1 MTANINNDDEDS
13 LTIENSLAILQESIS
28 QVEPEEGLRK
38 SSTIHIPQKQVSNIQ
53 SVEKCSDDY
62 LPFSLPHLITCRV
75 FLIKNLPSYDSI
87 PNRDKYLLPPIQ
99 NQKRLTLVALRHAFH
114 I

>member
-38 SSTIHIPQKQVSNIQ
+38 SSTIHIPQKQVSIIQ
-53 SVEKCSDDY
+53 SVEKSSDDY

-87 PNRDKYLLPPIQ
+87 PNRDKYLLRPIQ